1 MKQFLFAFFTVLS
14 FIPFAQHQPGFVA
27 QEARD
32 LIQICNSFTYLDLE
46 GSDKAIIPKEY
57 TKIYTSPVCGLDNVF
72 QVYKNKSNTKAV
84 IHFRG
89 STAKKISWLANVYST
104 MIPAKDTIFK
114 NNIPFVYQCAED
126 ANATIHAGYM
136 LAVSYLQEDLLK
148 QLTALNEQ
156 GIYTIFITGHS
167 QGASLAQL
175 MRAYLAFL
183 PSSQVNEK
191 NSFKVYAFANPMV
204 GNKYFAQEYKHRFA
218 DPGFSFLVH
227 NPDDF
232 VIKMPI
238 SYNDTTFLISNIQSL
253 MGDSKNFN
261 MKDGLKD
268 GLMNMFGGK
277 ISQFANGF
285 SANVQT
291 ELMKDLGDFR
301 IPTGSGE
308 SNFEHTSTP
317 ILLPPTVYPLELKDP
332 SILEDKELMKTL
344 KRDENGEFEDKSLY
358 KSPKATLQHKP
369 YNYYTALLKVYF
381 PSDYNKLKQKYF
393 VMPQK

>member
-1 MKQFLFAFFTVLS
+1 MKQFLFASFSVLS
-14 FIPFAQHQPGFVA
+14 FIIYAQHQPGFVA

-46 GSDKAIIPKEY
+46 GSDKEILPKEY
-57 TKIYTSPVCGLDNVF
+57 SKIYTSPVCGLDNVF
-72 QVYKNKSNTKAV
+72 QVYKSKENTKAV
-84 IHFRG
+84 INFRG

-126 ANATIHAGYM
+126 SNATIHAGYM

-148 QLTALNEQ
+148 QITALNKQ

-183 PSSQVNEK
+183 PSSVLDEK

-204 GNKYFAQEYKHRFA
+204 GNKFFAQEYKRRFT
-218 DPGFSFLVH
+218 DPGFSFLIH

-232 VIKMPI
+232 VTKMPI
-238 SYNDTTFLISNIQSL
+238 SYNDTTFLKSNLQSL
-253 MGDSKNFN
+253 MGDSENFN
-261 MKDGLKD
+261 FKEGLKD

-277 ISQFANGF
+277 IGQFNNGF
-285 SANVQT
+285 SANIQA
-291 ELMKDLGDFR
+291 ELIKELGDFR
-301 IPTGSGE
+301 IPAGSAE
-308 SNFEHTSTP
+308 SNYAHTSLP
-317 ILLPPTVYPLELKDP
+317 ILIPPTAYPLELKDP
-332 SILEDKELMKTL
+332 RILEDKKLLKTL
-344 KRDENGEFEDKSLY
+344 KRDENGVFEDKSLY
-358 KSPKATLQHKP
+358 KKSKATLQHKP

-381 PSDYNKLKQKYF
+381 PSDYSKLKQKYF
-393 VMPQK
+393 VLPQK